1 MVCYYLV
8 MHKEGQDF
16 WSYLEILDKEIHA
29 EIEEGLLVFF
39 SYIYC
44 QLSGNPTFF
53 VVTEICYFNFGLS
66 NINQV
71 ISSETGNNAGC
82 KSLIYF

>member
-29 EIEEGLLVFF
+29 EIEEGLLVL
-39 SYIYC
+39 
-44 QLSGNPTFF
+44 LSTFRK
-53 VVTEICYFNFGLS
+53 S
-66 NINQV
+66 NIFC
-71 ISSETGNNAGC
+71 GNRN
-82 KSLIYF
+82 LLF

>member
-39 SYIYC
+39 
-44 QLSGNPTFF
+44 LTFIVNF
-53 VVTEICYFNFGLS
+53 QEIQHFLW
-66 NINQV
+66 
-71 ISSETGNNAGC
+71 
-82 KSLIYF
+82 